1 MFAVSYKVFVIAEP
15 LCSATPRL
23 WLCAQ
28 AAKLFS
34 ANLLVGRPGSL
45 RGAPSVARA
54 IRSCCLLSLNGRREK
69 FAVLLPSQDMYSL
82 RILLIIMVV

>member
-34 ANLLVGRPGSL
+34 ANLLVGRPGSP

-54 IRSCCLLSLNGRREK
+54 IRSCCLLMGEERN
-69 FAVLLPSQDMYSL
+69 LLFYYLTHSL